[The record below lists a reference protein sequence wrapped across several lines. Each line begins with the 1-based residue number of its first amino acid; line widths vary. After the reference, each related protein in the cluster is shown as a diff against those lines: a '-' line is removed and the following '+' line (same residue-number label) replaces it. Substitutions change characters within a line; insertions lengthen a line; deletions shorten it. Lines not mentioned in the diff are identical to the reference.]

1 VSVLYIGGI
10 FGRMESVAVGA
21 PLIQAFESE
30 HHGVSGQVIVSP
42 ECWDYLKKYY
52 EGLEINKGTNNT
64 EDKGPGMEDMGEG
77 FMLIHQNGWE
87 TMAAFL
93 ENKKMIKQL
102 AFKNDI
108 EDDPTLI
115 QAIKFYVPG
124 GVTAHIDET
133 NDEEKW
139 YNEERN
145 VATLF
150 VNLGLEDAIL
160 LEAAEKNSAMNVV
173 NEVLA
178 SVQKAVYQY
187 EGSINKFL
195 MDDKGSTLIA
205 CFGLTPNA
213 HEDDAVRAVLAAIN
227 ICEQLLQLNRKASI
241 GVTFGSIFCGVVG
254 SRGRREYS
262 ILGDPVN
269 LSARLMQQAC
279 TEVGGVICDASI
291 KVRQV
296 VFALVPI

>member
-1 VSVLYIGGI
+1 MDMGQGVQLSVKIGIGVGAVSVLYIGGI

-42 ECWDYLKKYY
+42 ECWAYLKKYY
-52 EGLEINKGTNNT
+52 EGLEINKGTNNA

-93 ENKKMIKQL
+93 ENKKMIKKL

-108 EDDPTLI
+108 EDDPILI

-150 VNLGLEDAIL
+150 VNLGLENAIL
-160 LEAAEKNSAMNVV
+160 LEAAEKNSAMKVV

-187 EGSINKFL
+187 EGSNNKFL

-213 HEDDAVRAVLAAIN
+213 HFCLFVFSPKIRRNCCSV
-227 ICEQLLQLNRKASI
+227 QYF
-241 GVTFGSIFCGVVG
+241 FGNANFFGEFPS
-254 SRGRREYS
+254 SRQK
-262 ILGDPVN
+262 N
-269 LSARLMQQAC
+269 M
-279 TEVGGVICDASI
+279 
-291 KVRQV
+291 
-296 VFALVPI
+296 